1 MSSSSSSFKL
11 SALFRSAVKSANKVA
26 ASAKDASLKNVLSS
40 IDSSA
45 SSASSTSTSSTITDT
60 LRRLSDSPAARHSRP
75 DRSSPKLARSKSV
88 SSPEANA
95 AEPFGDSSIGSPNS
109 EDCNLKSLE
118 LVLSKPLFADM
129 SQTKALL
136 HKETLRERK
145 QRWIFKN
152 TLVRRYDRLVKMCA
166 QVLGTEATLQVFG
179 KLGHETGVK
188 EYNALIAICI
198 EKARE
203 SDDEEVALQEIHKAF
218 TLFESMREQGFR
230 IGEDTYGPF
239 LMYLIDME
247 MEDEFHFFG
256 RLIKDDNPSSISRFG
271 YYEMLLYCR
280 TNQEEKIR
288 ELFNHVACHDGED
301 KYDLAGNYL
310 LALCGSD
317 RKELLHFLQVID
329 IQNISSLDCLT
340 SIFTSLGKLKL
351 DVLAEQFLLALK
363 DHHDRAEHVT
373 KFIFDYVAYMPNLAV
388 EDVISKFR
396 SLHEKL
402 KVKPSSTSYG
412 SLINY
417 CCASLKVHTALDIVE
432 EMCDAG
438 FSLSIEVVHSILRAS
453 DESHDFNLV
462 HQIYS
467 MMHRHNLSP
476 NTDTFRSM
484 INLSVRLRDFDSAY
498 NMLEDA
504 QKMNL
509 APTASMY
516 NAIMGGYYREKD
528 PHRALMVLK
537 QMEKANVRPD
547 CQTYSYLICNCNT
560 EEDIKKYYMEFK
572 RSGLPVT
579 KYTCMALIS
588 AYAACGQFEK
598 AKKVLEEEGVLVNGS
613 NEMKSALVS
622 SLASNGKICDALEMY
637 EEFKRDGCDLEP
649 KAVISLIE
657 YLQSDGQLSRLL
669 KLLEELTDRH
679 FWLDGCY
686 RILLYCVRFNHLSA
700 AIDLLKQLKDRISND
715 EMAMEA
721 VFDEVFFSILEETTR
736 LQMGLDLLQVIK
748 NDLGLAPSRK
758 VLDALLSACVST
770 KDLDK
775 SLLIWKEYQ
784 AADLPYNILSFLR
797 MYQAVL
803 ASGDL
808 KSARIVLSKMP
819 RNDPHVRLIIQESQR
834 VYAEMASEK
843 KTEENRKTKV
853 TKHKK
858 SKVKR

>member
-1 MSSSSSSFKL
+1 MSSSSSFKL

-26 ASAKDASLKNVLSS
+26 ASAKDASLRNVLSS
-40 IDSSA
+40 IDSS
-45 SSASSTSTSSTITDT
+45 SSSPSTSSTITDT
-60 LRRLSDSPAARHSRP
+60 LRRLSDGPAAQHSRS
-75 DRSSPKLARSKSV
+75 DRSSPKLTGSKSV
-88 SSPEANA
+88 VNA
-95 AEPFGDSSIGSPNS
+95 AEPFGDSSIGSPDS

-118 LVLSKPLFADM
+118 VVLSKPFFADM
-129 SQTKALL
+129 SQAKALL
-136 HKETLRERK
+136 HKEALRERK

-188 EYNALIAICI
+188 EYNALITICI
-198 EKARE
+198 EKARR

-218 TLFESMREQGFR
+218 RLFESMKEQGFR

-239 LMYLIDME
+239 LMYLIDIE
-247 MEDEFHFFG
+247 MVEEFDFFG
-256 RLIKDDNPSSISRFG
+256 RLIKDDNPSSISRLG
-271 YYEMLLYCR
+271 YYEMLLYAR
-280 TNQEEKIR
+280 MNQEAKIQD
-288 ELFNHVACHDGED
+288 LLNHVAHHDGED

-310 LALCGSD
+310 LALCESD
-317 RKELLHFLQVID
+317 REELLHFLQVID
-329 IQNISSLDCLT
+329 IRNISSLDCLT
-340 SIFTSLGKLKL
+340 SIFTSLGKSKL
-351 DVLAEQFLLALK
+351 DVLAEQFLLSLK

-388 EDVISKFR
+388 EDVISKFH

-417 CCASLKVHTALDIVE
+417 CCASFKVNTALDIAE

-438 FSLSIEVVHSILRAS
+438 FSLSIEVVHAILRAS
-453 DESHDFNLV
+453 DENHDFNLV

-484 INLSVRLRDFDSAY
+484 INMSVRMRDFDSAY

-509 APTASMY
+509 APTSSMY
-516 NAIMGGYYREKD
+516 NAIMVGYYREKD
-528 PHRALMVLK
+528 PHCALMVLK

-547 CQTYSYLICNCNT
+547 SQTYSYLICNCNT
-560 EEDIKKYYMEFK
+560 EEDIKKYYREFK
-572 RSGLPVT
+572 CSGLPVT
-579 KYTCMALIS
+579 KNICMALIN
-588 AYAACGQFEK
+588 AFAACGQFEQ
-598 AKKVLEEEGVLVNGS
+598 AKKVLEEDGVLVKGS
-613 NEMKSALVS
+613 NELKSVLVS
-622 SLASNGKICDALEMY
+622 SLASNGQICDALEMY
-637 EEFKRDGCDLEP
+637 EEFKRDGCNLEP
-649 KAVISLIE
+649 KAVVSLIE
-657 YLQSDGQLSRLL
+657 HLQSDGQLSRLL
-669 KLLEELTDRH
+669 KLLEELTDRD
-679 FWLDGCY
+679 FWVDGCY
-686 RILLYCVRFNHLSA
+686 RILLYSVRFNHLSA
-700 AIDLLKQLKDRISND
+700 AVDLLKQLKDRISND

-721 VFDEVFFSILEETTR
+721 VFDEVFFSIGQETTR

-758 VLDALLSACVST
+758 VLDVLLSVCVSM

-797 MYQAVL
+797 MYQALL
-803 ASGDL
+803 ASGDIE
-808 KSARIVLSKMP
+808 SARIVLSKMP
-819 RNDPHVRLIIQESQR
+819 KNDPHVRLIIQESQK

-843 KTEENRKTKV
+843 KMEKDPKTKL

-858 SKVKR
+858 SRVKK